1 MNFISKTIGLF
12 INTVSYISPK
22 SAGNLALSLFSK
34 PLKGKKFNE
43 KEIDFL
49 DTAFKE
55 ELEHDGLNIMTY
67 RWLGKNKTILLAHGW
82 ESNATRW
89 RPLIENLKK
98 QNYNIIALDAP
109 AHGRSGSKSF
119 NAILYSEFIH
129 IVSKKFNPDIIIG
142 HSVGGMATVFYQ
154 YKYQNTDLEK
164 LILLGAPSNFT
175 GVFNRYI
182 EMMGYNKK
190 VDKQMGQIVEKKYGH
205 LPAYFS
211 AANFTKKIKTS
222 ALLIHDERD
231 RIIPYQDAKDFE
243 QNYANAQLITTQ
255 GFGHSLNN
263 EIITEHINNYI
274 TN

>member
-1 MNFISKTIGLF
+1 MNFISKTIGLL
-12 INTVSYISPK
+12 INIISYISPK
-22 SAGNLALSLFSK
+22 AAGNLALSLFSK
-34 PLKGKKFNE
+34 PLKGKKLNE
-43 KEIDFL
+43 KQIDFL

-55 ELEHDGLNIMTY
+55 ELEHEGLNIMTY

-89 RPLIENLKK
+89 RPLIENLKA

-109 AHGRSGSKSF
+109 AHGRSGSKNF
-119 NAILYSEFIH
+119 NAILYSEFIN

-154 YKYQNTDLEK
+154 HKYQNTALEK
-164 LILLGAPSNFT
+164 LVLLGAPSNFT
-175 GVFNRYI
+175 GVFNRYVQ
-182 EMMGYNKK
+182 MMGYNKK
-190 VDKQMGQIVEKKYGH
+190 VDKQMGQIVLEKYGH

-211 AANFTKKIKTS
+211 AGDFTKEIKTS

-231 RIIPYQDAKDFE
+231 RIIPYQDAKHFE
-243 QNYANAQLITTQ
+243 KNYLNAQLITTQ

-263 EIITEHINNYI
+263 ETITEYINKYI

>member
-1 MNFISKTIGLF
+1 MNFISKTIGFFVNL
-12 INTVSYISPK
+12 ISYITPK
-22 SAGNLALSLFSK
+22 TAGNLALNLFST
-34 PLKGKKFNE
+34 PLRGKIKE
-43 KEIDFL
+43 KDFDFL

-55 ELEHDGLNIMTY
+55 ELQYEDFSIMTY

-82 ESNATRW
+82 ESNAARW

-109 AHGRSGSKSF
+109 AHGRSGSKRF

-154 YKYQNTDLEK
+154 HKYQNAELEK
-164 LILLGAPSNFT
+164 LVLLGAPSNFT
-175 GVFNRYI
+175 GVFNRYVQ
-182 EMMGYNKK
+182 MMGYNKR
-190 VDKQMGQIVEKKYGH
+190 VDKKMGDIVLEKYGH
-205 LPAYFS
+205 LPDYFS
-211 AANFTKKIKTS
+211 AADFTKEIKTT

-231 RIIPYQDAKDFE
+231 RIIPYQDAKHFE
-243 QNYANAQLITTQ
+243 KNYLNAKLITTQ

-263 EIITEHINNYI
+263 ETITEYINKFI
-274 TN
+274 AV